1 MVTPVRYSICSF
13 RDPSLSTPIIVSISS
28 SIASRS
34 SLVCEYANAHLFWL
48 YSMKIKLVNS
58 SSQPKHCFE
67 VADRTDEGKVDT
79 SCFWILEEYHVLF
92 LFLSKREIMYLSSNY
107 PIELFNVVLKSILHF
122 LYLNCFHLGLNLW
135 TLSWCGQHFQSSD
148 DFQNPNLG
156 LFGLPILVLVI
167 LTFRPN
173 RFSMNQPTECVTL
186 LTEVSLP
193 TVITQSSA

>member
-1 MVTPVRYSICSF
+1 
-13 RDPSLSTPIIVSISS
+13 
-28 SIASRS
+28 
-34 SLVCEYANAHLFWL
+34 
-48 YSMKIKLVNS
+48 MKIKLVNS

-67 VADRTDEGKVDT
+67 VADRTDEGK
-79 SCFWILEEYHVLF
+79 CFWILEEYHDLF
-92 LFLSKREIMYLSSNY
+92 LFLSKREIMCLSSNY

-135 TLSWCGQHFQSSD
+135 TISWCGQHFQSSD
-148 DFQNPNLG
+148 DSQNPNLG